1 MTRTTLKRS
10 LATAAAI
17 ATGALAAAAPV
28 GAQERN
34 PQAFLVDGPYSV
46 HQGEPGG
53 NGSIAIRIGVSQPQR
68 DPRTF
73 TPPIG
78 TDKGSIASDGLGA
91 SDW

>member
-17 ATGALAAAAPV
+17 AIGALAAAAPV
-28 GAQERN
+28 GAQERD
-34 PQAFLVDGPYSV
+34 PQGFVVDGPYSV
-46 HQGEPGG
+46 HQGEPGA
-53 NGSIAIRIGVSQPQR
+53 NGIIAILIGLSQSPR

-78 TDKGSIASDGLGA
+78 SDKGSIAGDGVGA
-91 SDW
+91 SG